1 MNGCTTSLIESAAWG
16 IGSMDDAI
24 RLRCRNAPVEVRR
37 NIDTR
42 REARG
47 LPRLW
52 SDTRPRN
59 VASRARAAAAVA
71 RLKAFLR
78 DAHSRREG

>member
-1 MNGCTTSLIESAAWG
+1 MSGCTTSLIESAAWG

-24 RLRCRNAPVEVRR
+24 RQRCRTAPIEVRR
-37 NIDTR
+37 NIDTN

-59 VASRARAAAAVA
+59 VASRARAAATVA
-71 RLKAFLR
+71 RLRAFMTTI
-78 DAHSRREG
+78 AHR